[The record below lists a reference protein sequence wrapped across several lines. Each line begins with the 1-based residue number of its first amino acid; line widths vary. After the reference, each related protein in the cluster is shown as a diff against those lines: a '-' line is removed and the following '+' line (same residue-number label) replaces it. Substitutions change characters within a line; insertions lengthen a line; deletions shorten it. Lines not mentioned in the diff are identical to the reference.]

1 MKLIDLKQSITNA
14 LKKIWKIPMQIIEVA
29 KIKVP
34 LKTTKSWTRKI
45 LGSPKTTSRK
55 TMSWFRLRSQVFH
68 KFSSSSLLI
77 FINLSPFSIIRAVE
91 SWAGTNIHPGTSRT
105 IWNIRNNLIFTSNN
119 GSQIAHKAR
128 GSFIRR
134 GPISITILSMTKIR
148 FNKTKGHLTHI
159 RHNNRNTIGCRDL
172 TQLSLHHKE
181 IYLIA
186 IFHQLNSDQDQQW
199 GLKKRFKIR
208 RYHCQTLKIRKSRWL
223 LFLTRGKIHS
233 DGPK

>member
-1 MKLIDLKQSITNA
+1 
-14 LKKIWKIPMQIIEVA
+14 MQIIEVA

-55 TMSWFRLRSQVFH
+55 TMSWFRQRSQVFH
-68 KFSSSSLLI
+68 KFSSISLLI
-77 FINLSPFSIIRAVE
+77 CINLSPFSIIRAVE

-128 GSFIRR
+128 GSFIQR
-134 GPISITILSMTKIR
+134 GLISTTIPSMRKIR
-148 FNKTKGHLTHI
+148 FSRTKGRLSLI
-159 RHNNRNTIGCRDL
+159 RHNNSNTKGCMDL

-181 IYLIA
+181 IFSIA

-199 GLKKRFKIR
+199 GLSKRFKIR
-208 RYHCQTLKIRKSRWL
+208 RYHCQTLQIRKSKWW
-223 LFLTRGKIHS
+223 LFLTPGKTHS
-233 DGPK
+233 EEPK